1 MGYWWNSWNLR
12 FGNTE
17 AVVVKVHMLHALFLR
32 KNERHAA
39 VTHTLELFNALSR
52 YTEVE
57 LFVPDHPDFRGHNAI
72 HTTKRI
78 DCNKLPYFIR
88 YLLDNLVFIFSY
100 IKYYKKHKPDL
111 VYYRGFIPWPIILG
125 VPFVVEINGIRSHE
139 FKYEQKSV
147 AFYLRFLSLISKIF
161 ERIMVRKAKL
171 VFAVTSPIRDYLHE
185 EHGINIKKIVV
196 TPNGANTELF
206 KPIKSKIEYDL
217 GFAGNL
223 TKWQGVEYLI
233 EAIHYLVRRGINV
246 TLIIIGDGILR
257 HELED
262 KAETLGVKDRI
273 TFFGLAKYEEIPLL
287 LSKARI
293 LVSYKVPL
301 PSGYSPL
308 KLYEYLSLG
317 KPVIVS
323 DVKGF
328 EFIKK
333 LQLGEVVRPEDSVA
347 LANSIEK
354 LMFNPKLRK
363 KYGLKGRKYVER
375 NHSWLSIARRIHKY
389 LKNTLKIKGENEL
402 I

>member
-1 MGYWWNSWNLR
+1 
-12 FGNTE
+12 
-17 AVVVKVHMLHALFLR
+17 
-32 KNERHAA
+32 
-39 VTHTLELFNALSR
+39 
-52 YTEVE
+52 
-57 LFVPDHPDFRGHNAI
+57 
-72 HTTKRI
+72 
-78 DCNKLPYFIR
+78 
-88 YLLDNLVFIFSY
+88 
-100 IKYYKKHKPDL
+100 
-111 VYYRGFIPWPIILG
+111 
-125 VPFVVEINGIRSHE
+125 
-139 FKYEQKSV
+139 
-147 AFYLRFLSLISKIF
+147 
-161 ERIMVRKAKL
+161 MVRKAKL